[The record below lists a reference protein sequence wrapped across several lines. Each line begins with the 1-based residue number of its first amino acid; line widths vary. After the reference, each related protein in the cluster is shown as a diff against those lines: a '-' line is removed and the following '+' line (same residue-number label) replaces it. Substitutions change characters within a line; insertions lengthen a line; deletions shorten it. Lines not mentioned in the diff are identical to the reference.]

1 MNKHPSGFIK
11 WLQRTILIDPTL
23 SIVLVLFLVIF
34 GCLAYSSMIKEALP
48 DLKIPMASIE
58 TNWHGAAPSI
68 MEKEVTCKIE
78 RELTDLDNLKRYS
91 SGSIFSNSNIL
102 VEFDADAP
110 LEESMN
116 QLRSKVEKA
125 QGKIPKESKKPT
137 VTQVSVRNSP
147 IATFMLYGKVT
158 AERLNK
164 AAENVRKKLLR
175 IPGITK
181 VKLYGETKTYARVQL
196 LPDMMR
202 LYNISPMNAAEI
214 INAHHSDAPLGVY
227 EGKEQPLNIKSRNA
241 IYSIS
246 QLASLPVKKI
256 TPDKIIKL
264 SDIAIINIAKRRKDT
279 ETSYSLNGRSY
290 TSGIAISIIK
300 GDGKDTTKLVN
311 QALRVLQHIKEHSN
325 WNNDINYSAV
335 SNDAEIIKEEL
346 DKTINSGWQSILVV
360 FLTLF
365 FLLTWREATVAALSI
380 PITFLGSVVM
390 LWALGYTFN
399 VMMIIGMVLA
409 LGLLVDDFILVMEGM
424 HDGIFIKRL
433 SFAESAI
440 LCIKNFAIP
449 SLSGTITTILTFLP
463 LAAIGGLD
471 GKFLRSIPVTA
482 AICLFISYIVSML
495 ISITLSQFLLNKRNN
510 SAKETHIDKVTQKI
524 ENSLSNWLST
534 EVVYNKSKLRKWL
547 LIGVGVVIL
556 GLGFGSIL
564 PTTLYPLADGRNMG
578 ITIELPIDY
587 RLEETKK
594 VAERVAE
601 ILRKKPYLSSI
612 LQVVGERDFVYEGSV
627 EDRLGISTSANYIG
641 YTVLYKEKKDREKLA
656 YEYTPELRDEIKKVL
671 KDTPGYNI
679 IFTTDTGA
687 SNNEDPLQI
696 NISGTD
702 NSKLHKISEQVQLKL
717 QGIKE
722 LHNMRDTIGQ
732 TVTEATVIP
741 DQKIL
746 EYYNLT
752 TDELNEQ
759 LSFYLGDYKIT
770 KLRSNDIN
778 DNIEIRIDT
787 HWPSKEGKQGG
798 PENWREWQS
807 IQIMNS
813 AGKWIPL
820 SLLTSM
826 QLTQS
831 PRTISHK
838 NGVRNVTIMG
848 TSMTLT
854 FAEMFDKVDPVLK
867 ELSKDWPEGYEYKWS
882 GEIELATETYGN
894 STKAFFIAVIAV
906 YAVLVL
912 QFKSFVQPVIIL
924 CTVIF
929 GITGVCYGFI
939 IMAYPLSF
947 PALIGIIALAGI
959 NVNDGIVLVDTMNK
973 FSRSGMSSRKA
984 ASLGAAERFRP
995 IVSTTLTTIFGLIP
1009 LAIADEAWR
1018 PLCSAIIFGELLST
1032 ISAIIITPALFTVLT
1047 RKPKQAANNLKAIN
1061 SI

>member
-1 MNKHPSGFIK
+1 MNKQPSGFIK

-23 SIVLVLFLVIF
+23 SIVLLLVLMIF
-34 GCLAYSSMIKEALP
+34 GYLAYSSMIKEALP

-58 TNWHGAAPSI
+58 TNWHGAAPGI

-78 RELTDLDNLKRYS
+78 QELTDLDNLKRYS

-102 VEFDADAP
+102 VEFEADAP
-110 LEESMN
+110 LEEAMN

-125 QGKIPKESKKPT
+125 QSKIPKESKKPT
-137 VTQVSVRNSP
+137 VTQASVRNSP
-147 IATFMLYGKVT
+147 IATFMLYGNVT

-164 AAENVRKKLLR
+164 AADDVRKKLLA

-181 VKLYGETKTYARVQL
+181 VQLYGETKTYARVQL
-196 LPDMMR
+196 LPNMMR
-202 LYNISPMNAAEI
+202 LYSISP
-214 INAHHSDAPLGVY
+214 INVAKVISTHHSDAPLGVY
-227 EGKEQPLNIKSRNA
+227 EGKEQPLNLKSRNA
-241 IYSIS
+241 IYSID
-246 QLASLPVKKI
+246 QLANLPLKKI
-256 TPDKIIKL
+256 STNKIIRL
-264 SDIAIINIAKRRKDT
+264 NDIAIINTAKRRKDT
-279 ETSYSLNGRSY
+279 ETSYSRNGQPY

-311 QALRVLQHIKEHSN
+311 QAFKVLHYTKEHSN

-335 SNDAEIIKEEL
+335 SNDAQIIEEEL
-346 DKTINSGWQSILVV
+346 NKTINSGWQSILVV

-399 VMMIIGMVLA
+399 VMMIIGMILA

-424 HDGIFIKRL
+424 HDGIFIKKL
-433 SFAESAI
+433 SFAESAV

-449 SLSGTITTILTFLP
+449 SLSGTTTTILTFLP

-482 AICLFISYIVSML
+482 AICLFISYVVSIL
-495 ISITLSQFLLNKRNN
+495 LSVPLSQFLLKKRKNTT
-510 SAKETHIDKVTQKI
+510 KETYIDKVTHKI
-524 ENSLSNWLST
+524 EKKLSSWLST
-534 EVVYNKSKLRKWL
+534 EVVYSKSKLKKWL
-547 LIGVGVVIL
+547 LIGLGVVIL

-578 ITIELPIDY
+578 ITLELPIDY
-587 RLEETKK
+587 KLEDTKK
-594 VAERVAE
+594 VAKRIAE

-627 EDRLGISTSANYIG
+627 EDRLSISTSTNYIG

-656 YEYTPELRDEIKKVL
+656 YEYSPELREEINEVL

-679 IFTTDTGA
+679 IITTDTGA
-687 SNNEDPLQI
+687 SNNEAPLQI
-696 NISGTD
+696 NLSGTD
-702 NSKLHKISEQVQLKL
+702 NSMLQEISEQIQLKL
-717 QGIKE
+717 QEIQN
-722 LHNMRDTIGQ
+722 LYNIRDTIGQ
-732 TVTEATVIP
+732 TVTEATIIP
-741 DQKIL
+741 NQEML
-746 EYYNLT
+746 TYYDLT
-752 TDELNEQ
+752 PDELNEQ
-759 LSFYLGDYKIT
+759 LLFYLGDYKIT
-770 KLRSNDIN
+770 KLRSDNIN

-787 HWPSKEGKQGG
+787 HWPSKDGKQGG

-807 IQIMNS
+807 IQIMNK

-820 SLLTSM
+820 CLLASM

-838 NGVRNVTIMG
+838 NGQRNITIMG
-848 TSMTLT
+848 TSMALT
-854 FAEMFDKVDPVLK
+854 FAEIFDKVDPILK

-894 STKAFFIAVIAV
+894 STKAFIIAVIAV

-912 QFKSFVQPVIIL
+912 QFKSFIQPVIIL
-924 CTVIF
+924 STVIF
-929 GITGVCYGFI
+929 GITGVCYGFM

-947 PALIGIIALAGI
+947 PALIGMIALAGI
-959 NVNDGIVLVDTMNK
+959 NVNDGIVLIDTMNK
-973 FSRSGMSSRKA
+973 FYRSGISSRKA

-995 IVSTTLTTIFGLIP
+995 IVSTTLTTLFGLIP

-1018 PLCSAIIFGELLST
+1018 PLCSAIIFGEFLST
-1032 ISAIIITPALFTVLT
+1032 IAAIIITPALFTVLT
-1047 RKPKQAANNLKAIN
+1047 KSSTQD
-1061 SI
+1061 SSF